1 MRSGGAVRDLAGSGM
16 TSLRTRVR
24 MVERLRADG
33 IRDERVLAAMAAVPR
48 HLFVDEALASRAYED
63 DALPIGFGQTIS
75 QPYVVAR
82 MIEAVARG
90 RELGKVLEIGTGC
103 GYQAAVLAAIA
114 REVYSIERLR
124 ALHEKARANLRPL
137 RLANLRLVHGDG
149 SLGLEKAAPFDAIVV
164 AAAARE
170 LPQALLGQLA
180 RGGRMVL
187 PLRQP
192 GAGAQRLVL
201 VERGARGY
209 TEAALDPVRFVPL
222 VTGKL

>member
-1 MRSGGAVRDLAGSGM
+1 MRSSGAVRDPAGSGM

-82 MIEAVARG
+82 MIEALARG
-90 RELGKVLEIGTGC
+90 RELGKVLEVGTGC

-149 SLGLEKAAPFDAIVV
+149 QLGLEKAAPFDAILV

-170 LPQALLGQLA
+170 IPQALLGQLA

-209 TEAALDPVRFVPL
+209 SETALDAVRFVPL
-222 VTGKL
+222 VSGKL

>member
-1 MRSGGAVRDLAGSGM
+1 MTRAGGAKDLAGSGM

-90 RELGKVLEIGTGC
+90 RELGKVLEVGTGC

-149 SLGLEKAAPFDAIVV
+149 NAGLEKAAPFDAIVV
-164 AAAARE
+164 AAAA
-170 LPQALLGQLA
+170 PQVPEVLLGQLA

-201 VERGARGY
+201 VERGARGFSQ
-209 TEAALDPVRFVPL
+209 AALDAVRFVPL